1 MLLRLTSST
10 LALALVTAPALAL
23 TPEEVWTAWITS
35 YEAMGYT
42 VTEGSRD
49 LAGETLTLTDVVF
62 AMKAESEAGA
72 EAEAGAAPGPAEQ
85 MAISVPQIVMQ
96 GAGDGS
102 VRSDFSDEMAIRL
115 DTRDEQDRPVGVDMT
130 ITAPGMEVVSSGD
143 AASLTDSV
151 TAPVLTVTV
160 DRIDLPE
167 DPDLENVATI
177 TMNDLTGESLTTES
191 GRKIASSSRSGR
203 IDYTISVRT
212 ADGGVE
218 GSGSIESL
226 EGTGDMTAA
235 ADGAPGFQE
244 AMNEALKAGAAFGGT
259 FKMGAATHRLDVTGK
274 DAEDQPTSGNLAL
287 TTGPLDATF
296 RMAREGIVYQGA
308 AREIDTRLTGS
319 TLPFPIAY
327 KLAEAAFD
335 VQLPVTA
342 GPETQPFKVAYSLG
356 GVTFD
361 EAIWALF
368 DQAGQLPRD
377 PANLDID
384 VTGQMRVTRDLFD
397 PALMHAAEEA
407 AAGDATAGAD
417 AAADGAADAGQDAT
431 DGAPE
436 GTDAPADGAP
446 DAGQAATDDTAG
458 TDAEA
463 DAATGTDAPPMPFEP
478 VEVTINRV
486 SLDAVGAKV
495 SANGA
500 LRAPEGGDISAPVGQ
515 ISARL
520 EGVNGLI
527 DKLAAAGLVPQEQ
540 VQGFRMMLAMF
551 AKPGAGPDDLVSEI
565 EFREGGQVF
574 ANGQQIK

>member
-85 MAISVPQIVMQ
+85 MAITVPQIVMQ

-102 VRSDFSDEMAIRL
+102 VRSDFSDAMAIRL

-143 AASLTDSV
+143 AASLTDTV

-177 TMNDLTGESLTTES
+177 TMNDLTGESLTTEN
-191 GRKIASSSRSGR
+191 GRQIASSSRSGK

-259 FKMGAATHRLDVTGK
+259 FKMGAATHRLDITGK

-319 TLPFPIAY
+319 NLPFPIAY

-407 AAGDATAGAD
+407 AAGAD
-417 AAADGAADAGQDAT
+417 AAGDAATDGTSDAGQAETDA
-431 DGAPE
+431 APE
-436 GTDAPADGAP
+436 GTEAPVDGAP
-446 DAGQAATDDTAG
+446 DATDDTAG

-500 LRAPEGGDISAPVGQ
+500 LRAPEGGDISTPVGQ

-551 AKPGAGPDDLVSEI
+551 AKPGEGADNLVSEI